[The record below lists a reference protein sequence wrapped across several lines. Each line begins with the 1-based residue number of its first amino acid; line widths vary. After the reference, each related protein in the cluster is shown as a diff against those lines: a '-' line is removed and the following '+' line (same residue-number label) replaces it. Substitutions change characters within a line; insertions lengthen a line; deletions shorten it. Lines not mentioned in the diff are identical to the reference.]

1 MFKRDERSDAQCPYK
16 ASVFVCVLTQALLA
30 THEMM
35 VGSSY
40 ASIADLGGD
49 EELSKQ
55 NALEDGNTAVN
66 KAMELFSKVY
76 KNCQYFC
83 KVKPFLKLS

>member
-66 KAMELFSKVY
+66 RAMELFSKIY
-76 KNCQYFC
+76 KI
-83 KVKPFLKLS
+83 VSTSVKLSPF